1 MNRPAPE
8 ASTADSEPRKRRRP
22 AKSCEQCRQR
32 KVRCDRNVPCGPC
45 RRSRS
50 SVDCSYRENLRSP
63 SPVTIEQAPLHATQ
77 HSTSTMMY
85 HPGLRDTVYEIVST
99 QEPAASSQ
107 HGSVRQ
113 LQDRLQRLEAQ
124 LADSAT
130 GSDQSLERTLRDL
143 CCKVQAL
150 EERLSSQSTHPAPGR
165 EPEREGHGRQEQ
177 APIMPSTPLRLDAK
191 VRKMKL
197 FGPTHHDPQS
207 AYPKRKAELATLI
220 KECRNLRKSVKKK
233 QSLKSN
239 DPVSDLRTSIPTRDV
254 CDELVRCYMDTFEP
268 VYRILHLP
276 SFQTEYQQFWEE
288 PPAKVTPFLVKLT
301 LVLAIGTT
309 FHPRR
314 SKAGSEHD
322 SQLVQS
328 WIYAAQWWLTG
339 PTERLTSSLEGIQA
353 VCLLLLAR
361 QMGDLGPSIWLSPGS
376 LLQAATAMGLHLD
389 SARFPS
395 LSPFMAEMRA
405 RLWTT
410 VLELTIQCSL
420 DTAVPLI
427 IPALSDSKSPGNLND
442 KDLDPDMK
450 QATTARPMSELT
462 DSSIQLLLHESFSLR
477 AEAVNLIHDRS
488 KLTYTKAIQL
498 GTKLR
503 DVGQTLTIF
512 FSSHTPD
519 LHPAS
524 FHHKFL
530 DMILRRYILLLH
542 LPFMREAPT
551 NPQYHF
557 SRKVC
562 LESAMIIAS
571 YASTLTLPAT
581 TDLDAFARLLIAGRG
596 SFRGPLSLELFSILG
611 LEAITQ
617 LDESPPLSPASASTA
632 MATNPLAE
640 LARATRAPLIKTL
653 EHIRDQI
660 FQIVRLGTPSLKRCI
675 VLSAMLAQIRAM
687 ETGESV
693 EDAVGASLVLSLK
706 ECYAALQ
713 SFAATSHGDGDVA
726 GMTTGTT
733 TVGSSSGSPSG
744 LAGLEFN
751 AVSCFGSCLLGEREG
766 GGRGQG
772 WVCEARANCGVSGRT
787 LILISRVCSM
797 RLGWGIWGILGS
809 RDCSDTRTFDV
820 GLGEEGPKTEGLL
833 LHRLGRE
840 RADLF

>member
-50 SVDCSYRENLRSP
+50 SVDCSYRENHRSL
-63 SPVTIEQAPLHATQ
+63 SPVAIEQAPLHATQ
-77 HSTSTMMY
+77 QSTSTMSPANHPVLETQPPTLAANATMSSVY
-85 HPGLRDTVYEIVST
+85 HPELRDTVHGMVST

-150 EERLSSQSTHPAPGR
+150 EEWLSSQSTHPTPGM
-165 EPEREGHGRQEQ
+165 EPDREGHGRQEQ

-197 FGPTHHDPQS
+197 FGPTHHVYTLEKLQMLGSLAGKDPQS
-207 AYPKRKAELATLI
+207 AYPERKAELATLI
-220 KECRNLRKSVKKK
+220 KECRDLRKSVKKK

-254 CDELVRCYMDTFEP
+254 CDEMVRCYMDTFEP

-276 SFQTEYQQFWEE
+276 SFQTEYQRFWEG

-314 SKAGSEHD
+314 SKAGTEHD

-395 LSPFMAEMRA
+395 LSPYMAQMRA

-427 IPALSDSKSPGNLND
+427 IPASSDSRPPCNLND

-503 DVGQTLTIF
+503 DVCQTLTIF

-519 LHPAS
+519 LHPAP

-571 YASTLTLPAT
+571 YASTLTLPTT
-581 TDLDAFARLLIAGRG
+581 TDLDAFSRLLIAGRG

-611 LEAITQ
+611 LEVITQ
-617 LDESPPLSPASASTA
+617 LDESPPLPPASTATA

-640 LARATRAPLIKTL
+640 LARTTRAPLIKIL

-660 FQIVRLGTPSLKRCI
+660 FQIIRLGTPSLKRCI

-713 SFAATSHGDGDVA
+713 SFAATLHGDGDVA
-726 GMTTGTT
+726 GMMTGA

-751 AVSCFGSCLLGEREG
+751 AVSCLVLACLVREKGGG
-766 GGRGQG
+766 GGRG
-772 WVCEARANCGVSGRT
+772 WVCEARANCGAG
-787 LILISRVCSM
+787 
-797 RLGWGIWGILGS
+797 
-809 RDCSDTRTFDV
+809 
-820 GLGEEGPKTEGLL
+820 
-833 LHRLGRE
+833 
-840 RADLF
+840 

>member
-63 SPVTIEQAPLHATQ
+63 SPVAIEQAPLHATQ
-77 HSTSTMMY
+77 HSTSTMSPANHAVLETQPPTRPANATMSSVY
-85 HPGLRDTVYEIVST
+85 RPDLRDTVHGIVCT

-150 EERLSSQSTHPAPGR
+150 EERLSSQSTHPTSGR

-197 FGPTHHDPQS
+197 FGPTHHVYTLEKLQMLGSLAGKDPQS
-207 AYPKRKAELATLI
+207 AYPERKAELATLI

-276 SFQTEYQQFWEE
+276 SFQTEYQRFWEE

-395 LSPFMAEMRA
+395 LSPYMAEMRA

-427 IPALSDSKSPGNLND
+427 IPASSDSNPPGNLND

-462 DSSIQLLLHESFSLR
+462 DSSIQLLLHESFPLR

-503 DVGQTLTIF
+503 DVCQTLTIF
-512 FSSHTPD
+512 FSSHTPSPTTPQHQQQSQHTNSD
-519 LHPAS
+519 LHPAP

-617 LDESPPLSPASASTA
+617 LDESPPLPPASTA
-632 MATNPLAE
+632 TATATNPLAE

-653 EHIRDQI
+653 QHIRGQI
-660 FQIVRLGTPSLKRCI
+660 FQIIRLGTPSLKRCI

-693 EDAVGASLVLSLK
+693 EAAVGASLVLSLK

-713 SFAATSHGDGDVA
+713 SFAATSHGDGESA
-726 GMTTGTT
+726 AAMMTGA

-751 AVSCFGSCLLGEREG
+751 ADLDLDITSLFYAS
-766 GGRGQG
+766 
-772 WVCEARANCGVSGRT
+772 
-787 LILISRVCSM
+787 
-797 RLGWGIWGILGS
+797 
-809 RDCSDTRTFDV
+809 
-820 GLGEEGPKTEGLL
+820 GLGD
-833 LHRLGRE
+833 LG
-840 RADLF
+840 DLGF

>member
-1 MNRPAPE
+1 
-8 ASTADSEPRKRRRP
+8 SEPRKRRRP

-63 SPVTIEQAPLHATQ
+63 SPVAIEQTPLHATQ
-77 HSTSTMMY
+77 PSASTAGPANHVLQETQPPDLTASGTIASVY
-85 HPGLRDTVYEIVST
+85 HPEVRNSADGLVGTH
-99 QEPAASSQ
+99 EPPAISQ
-107 HGSVRQ
+107 HGSSVRQ

-124 LADSAT
+124 LADSST
-130 GSDQSLERTLRDL
+130 GSDQPLERTLRDL

-150 EERLSSQSTHPAPGR
+150 EERLSSQSTHSTPR
-165 EPEREGHGRQEQ
+165 MEPEREGPGRQEQ
-177 APIMPSTPLRLDAK
+177 MSTMPSTPLRLDAK

-197 FGPTHHDPQS
+197 FGPTHHVYTLEKLQMLGSLAGKDPQS
-207 AYPKRKAELATLI
+207 AYPERKAELATLI
-220 KECRNLRKSVKKK
+220 KECRNLRKSVKKR
-233 QSLKSN
+233 QSLKLN
-239 DPVSDLRTSIPTRDV
+239 DPVSDLLDSIPAKDV

-276 SFQTEYQQFWEE
+276 SFRKEYHRFWEE

-314 SKAGSEHD
+314 SKAGTEHE

-395 LSPFMAEMRA
+395 LSPYMAEMRA

-427 IPALSDSKSPGNLND
+427 IPASSDSKPPCNLND

-450 QATTARPMSELT
+450 QPTTARPMSELT

-488 KLTYTKAIQL
+488 KLTYTQAIQL

-503 DVGQTLTIF
+503 DVCQTLTSF
-512 FSSHTPD
+512 FSSHAPSPTTPQHQNQSQHTNSD

-542 LPFMREAPT
+542 LPFMREAAT

-571 YASTLTLPAT
+571 YASTLNLPAT

-611 LEAITQ
+611 LEVITQ
-617 LDESPPLSPASASTA
+617 LDESPPPPPPPPPQPPASAPTLTATA
-632 MATNPLAE
+632 MTSNPLAE
-640 LARATRAPLIKTL
+640 LARATRAPLIQTL

-660 FQIVRLGTPSLKRCI
+660 FQIIRLGTPSLKRCI

-687 ETGESV
+687 ETGDSV
-693 EDAVGASLVLSLK
+693 EEAVGASLVLSLK

-713 SFAATSHGDGDVA
+713 SFAAA
-726 GMTTGTT
+726 
-733 TVGSSSGSPSG
+733 
-744 LAGLEFN
+744 
-751 AVSCFGSCLLGEREG
+751 
-766 GGRGQG
+766 
-772 WVCEARANCGVSGRT
+772 
-787 LILISRVCSM
+787 
-797 RLGWGIWGILGS
+797 
-809 RDCSDTRTFDV
+809 
-820 GLGEEGPKTEGLL
+820 
-833 LHRLGRE
+833 
-840 RADLF
+840 

>member
-77 HSTSTMMY
+77 HSTSTMSPANHAVLETQPPTLTANATMPSVY

-197 FGPTHHDPQS
+197 FGPTHHVYTLEKLQLLGSLAGKDPQS

-512 FSSHTPD
+512 FSSHTPSPTTPQHQHQSQHTNSD

-660 FQIVRLGTPSLKRCI
+660 FQIIRLGTPSLKRCI

-726 GMTTGTT
+726 GMMPGTT

-751 AVSCFGSCLLGEREG
+751 A
-766 GGRGQG
+766 
-772 WVCEARANCGVSGRT
+772 
-787 LILISRVCSM
+787 
-797 RLGWGIWGILGS
+797 
-809 RDCSDTRTFDV
+809 
-820 GLGEEGPKTEGLL
+820 GP
-833 LHRLGRE
+833 
-840 RADLF
+840 

>member
-1 MNRPAPE
+1 M
-8 ASTADSEPRKRRRP
+8 ADSEPRKRHRP

-63 SPVTIEQAPLHATQ
+63 SPVAIEQTSLHATQ
-77 HSTSTMMY
+77 LSASTAGPAN
-85 HPGLRDTVYEIVST
+85 HVLQET
-99 QEPAASSQ
+99 QPPINTQDPPANSQ
-107 HGSVRQ
+107 HGSSVRQ

-124 LADSAT
+124 LATSST
-130 GSDQSLERTLRDL
+130 ESDQSLERTLRDL

-150 EERLSSQSTHPAPGR
+150 EERLSSQATHSTPR
-165 EPEREGHGRQEQ
+165 IEPEREGHGRQEQ
-177 APIMPSTPLRLDAK
+177 MSTMPSTPLRLDAK

-197 FGPTHHDPQS
+197 FGKDPQS
-207 AYPKRKAELATLI
+207 AYPERKAELATLI
-220 KECRNLRKSVKKK
+220 KECRNLRKSVKKR
-233 QSLKSN
+233 QSLKPN
-239 DPVSDLRTSIPTRDV
+239 DPVSNLLNSIPAKDV

-276 SFQTEYQQFWEE
+276 SFRKEYHRFWEE
-288 PPAKVTPFLVKLT
+288 PPAKVTPYLVKLT

-314 SKAGSEHD
+314 SKAGTEHD
-322 SQLVQS
+322 SRLVQS

-395 LSPFMAEMRA
+395 LSPYMAEMRA

-427 IPALSDSKSPGNLND
+427 IPASSDSKPPCNLND

-488 KLTYTKAIQL
+488 NLTFTQAIQL
-498 GTKLR
+498 GSKLR
-503 DVGQTLTIF
+503 DVCQTLTNF
-512 FSSHTPD
+512 FSSHILD

-542 LPFMREAPT
+542 LPFMREAAT

-581 TDLDAFARLLIAGRG
+581 TDLDAFARLLISGRG

-611 LEAITQ
+611 LEVITQ
-617 LDESPPLSPASASTA
+617 LDESPPPPPPSQPPASAATLTA
-632 MATNPLAE
+632 RAMTRNPLAE
-640 LARATRAPLIKTL
+640 LARATRAPLIQTL

-660 FQIVRLGTPSLKRCI
+660 FQIIRLGTPSLKRCI
-675 VLSAMLAQIRAM
+675 VLSAMLAQVRAM
-687 ETGESV
+687 ETGDSV
-693 EDAVGASLVLSLK
+693 EEAVGASLVLSLK

-713 SFAATSHGDGDVA
+713 SFAAATAHGEGEVA
-726 GMTTGTT
+726 EVAAMMTGTT
-733 TVGSSSGSPSG
+733 AVGSSLGSPSG
-744 LAGLEFN
+744 LPGLELN
-751 AVSCFGSCLLGEREG
+751 AVSFFWFLAG
-766 GGRGQG
+766 GGAA
-772 WVCEARANCGVSGRT
+772 W
-787 LILISRVCSM
+787 
-797 RLGWGIWGILGS
+797 
-809 RDCSDTRTFDV
+809 
-820 GLGEEGPKTEGLL
+820 
-833 LHRLGRE
+833 
-840 RADLF
+840 